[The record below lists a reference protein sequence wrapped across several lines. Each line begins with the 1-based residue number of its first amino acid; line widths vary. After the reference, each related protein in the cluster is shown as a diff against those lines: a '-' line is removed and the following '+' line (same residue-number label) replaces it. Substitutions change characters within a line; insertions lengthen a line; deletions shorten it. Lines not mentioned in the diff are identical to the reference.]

1 MTPLKILIV
10 DDDPE
15 FAQSMGMMLELE
27 NHLIEIAYDGES
39 GVGKFSEGAFD
50 VTFMDVRLPGMNGVE
65 SFFAIRKIKPEAKV
79 IMMTA
84 FSVEQLIEQAIDGGA
99 FGVFNKPLDL
109 DEVLRMLE
117 RAEKGKLILLVDDDS
132 DFVQSMV
139 MALEERGYTAL
150 VAYNG
155 QEAVD
160 KVLSNGIDVMILDL
174 RMPVLSGLEVYLELN
189 KNDRVVPTVIVT
201 GYADEEAE
209 TIDLLKSMSVSG
221 CLTKPIDMEELV
233 QNIESLIGWSGA

>member
-1 MTPLKILIV
+1 MTPLNILLV

-15 FAQSMGMMLELE
+15 FAQSMAMMLELE
-27 NHLIEIAYDGES
+27 NHLIEISYDGES
-39 GVGKFSEGAFD
+39 GVRKFSEGDFD

-65 SFFAIRKIKPEAKV
+65 SFFAIRKIKPDAKV

-99 FGVFNKPLDL
+99 FGVFNKPFDL

-117 RAEKGKLILLVDDDS
+117 RAKKGRLILLVDDDS
-132 DFVQSMV
+132 DFIQSMV
-139 MALEERGYTAL
+139 MALEERGYTVI
-150 VAYNG
+150 VAING

-160 KVLSNGIDVMILDL
+160 KVLTNGIDVLILDL

-201 GYADEEAE
+201 GYADEEAD

-233 QNIESLIGWSGA
+233 RNIASLIGK

>member
-1 MTPLKILIV
+1 MKPLKILLV

-15 FAQSMGMMLELE
+15 FAKSMAMMLELE
-27 NHLIEIAYDGES
+27 NHQIEISYDGES
-39 GVGKFSEGAFD
+39 GVRKFSEGVFD

-65 SFFAIRKIKPEAKV
+65 SFFAIRKIKPDAKV

-117 RAEKGKLILLVDDDS
+117 RAKKDRLILLVDDDR
-132 DFVQSMV
+132 DFIQSMV
-139 MALEERGYTAL
+139 MALEERGYTVLA
-150 VAYNG
+150 AYNG

-174 RMPVLSGLEVYLELN
+174 RMPVLSGLEVYLDL
-189 KNDRVVPTVIVT
+189 KKKDRVIPTVIVT
-201 GYADEEAE
+201 GYADEEAD

-233 QNIESLIGWSGA
+233 QNIASLIGKRAN

>member
-1 MTPLKILIV
+1 MTPLNILLV

-15 FAQSMGMMLELE
+15 FAQSMAMMLELE
-27 NHLIEIAYDGES
+27 NHSIEICYDGES
-39 GVGKFSEGAFD
+39 GVRKFSEGDFD

-117 RAEKGKLILLVDDDS
+117 RARKDKLILLVDDDS
-132 DFVQSMV
+132 DFMQSMV
-139 MALEERGYTAL
+139 MALEERGYTVL
-150 VAYNG
+150 VANNG

-160 KVLSNGIDVMILDL
+160 KMLSNGIDVMILDL

-201 GYADEEAE
+201 GYADEEAD
-209 TIDLLKSMSVSG
+209 TIALLKSMSVSG

-233 QNIESLIGWSGA
+233 RNIAYLIGK